1 VRKTARLLLKSRWLS
16 ASLIT
21 FVAVLFIAVLPL
33 PYLFLPKLPSLLC
46 SGIISLFAARP
57 VLMGYMRWCAGLEL
71 DNKPKVS
78 ELFYFF
84 STPKRYFKSVLVG
97 AVVFLRVF
105 LTATLSMLPTAVCFS
120 LAAWLK
126 AQPYNEITDIFI
138 RNLLMLGI
146 GGAVLFLVLFV
157 LIALKNSA
165 TPYFMAINDKMRISE
180 AVRSSRYLVNQKGG
194 YIFGTLALL
203 LPLCALILPA
213 FIIIPYYVTFFAQI
227 VKRFP
232 EI

>member
-1 VRKTARLLLKSRWLS
+1 
-16 ASLIT
+16 
-21 FVAVLFIAVLPL
+21 
-33 PYLFLPKLPSLLC
+33 
-46 SGIISLFAARP
+46 
-57 VLMGYMRWCAGLEL
+57 
-71 DNKPKVS
+71 
-78 ELFYFF
+78 
-84 STPKRYFKSVLVG
+84 
-97 AVVFLRVF
+97 
-105 LTATLSMLPTAVCFS
+105 
-120 LAAWLK
+120 
-126 AQPYNEITDIFI
+126 
-138 RNLLMLGI
+138 MLGI